1 MTDDGVSRKKMLELL
16 AMPLTE
22 QEEAILQLMKDVNR
36 LEHENF
42 ILREDNKRLKWSL
55 TEHD

>member
-1 MTDDGVSRKKMLELL
+1 MTDDGVSRKKMMQLL

-22 QEEAILQLMKDVNR
+22 QEEAVLALMKQINA

-42 ILREDNKRLKWSL
+42 LLKEDNKRLLWSL

>member
-1 MTDDGVSRKKMLELL
+1 MDLGSLENKTTELL
-16 AMPLTE
+16 AMPLSE
-22 QEEAILQLMKDVNR
+22 QEEAILQLMKQVSR

-42 ILREDNKRLKWSL
+42 ILREDIKRLKWSL

>member
-1 MTDDGVSRKKMLELL
+1 MDDGVSRNKTLELL
-16 AMPLTE
+16 KMPLSE
-22 QEEAILQLMKDVNR
+22 QEEAILQLLKKVNH

>member
-42 ILREDNKRLKWSL
+42 ILREDVKRLKWSL
-55 TEHD
+55 AEHD

>member
-22 QEEAILQLMKDVNR
+22 QEEAILQLMKDINR

-42 ILREDNKRLKWSL
+42 ILREDVKRLQWSL
-55 TEHD
+55 AEHD

>member
-1 MTDDGVSRKKMLELL
+1 
-16 AMPLTE
+16 MPLTE
-22 QEEAILQLMKDVNR
+22 QEEAILQLLKQVNR

-42 ILREDNKRLKWSL
+42 VLKEDINRLRWTL

>member
-22 QEEAILQLMKDVNR
+22 QEEAILQLMKDINR

-42 ILREDNKRLKWSL
+42 ILREDVKRLKWSL
-55 TEHD
+55 AEHD

>member
-1 MTDDGVSRKKMLELL
+1 MDLGSLERRTMELL
-16 AMPLTE
+16 KMPLTE
-22 QEEAILQLMKDVNR
+22 QEEAILSLMKRINA

-42 ILREDNKRLKWSL
+42 ILKEDNKRLRWSL

>member
-1 MTDDGVSRKKMLELL
+1 MDDGVSRKKMLELL

-22 QEEAILQLMKDVNR
+22 QEEAILQLMKDINR

-42 ILREDNKRLKWSL
+42 ILREDVKRLKWSL
-55 TEHD
+55 AEHD